1 MSEKI
6 IRELNTFINIV
17 QDNRHDIKCMNLYN
31 RLSVI
36 PSYMLFSKS
45 KYKYMF
51 WYHAYKLILLAMEL
65 RIRKWIKY

>member
-6 IRELNTFINIV
+6 IRELNKFINII
-17 QDNRHDIKCMNLYN
+17 QDNRHDIRYMNLYD
-31 RLSVI
+31 RLSTI
-36 PSYMLFSKS
+36 PAYMLFSKG

-65 RIRKWIKY
+65 RIKNE

>member
-6 IRELNTFINIV
+6 TRKLNKFINII
-17 QDNRHDIKCMNLYN
+17 QDNRHDIKYMDLYN
-31 RLSVI
+31 KLSTI
-36 PSYMLFSKS
+36 PSYMFFSKG

-65 RIRKWIKY
+65 RIKK

>member
-6 IRELNTFINIV
+6 TKELNKFIDIIRN
-17 QDNRHDIKCMNLYN
+17 NRHDIRYMDLYD
-31 RLSVI
+31 RLITI
-36 PSYMLFSKS
+36 PSYMLFSKG

-65 RIRKWIKY
+65 RIKK